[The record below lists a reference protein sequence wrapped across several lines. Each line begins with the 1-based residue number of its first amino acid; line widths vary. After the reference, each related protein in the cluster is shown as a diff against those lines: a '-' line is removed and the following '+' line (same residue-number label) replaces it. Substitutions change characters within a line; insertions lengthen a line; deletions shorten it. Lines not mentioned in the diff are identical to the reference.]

1 MTLSGGR
8 PRTADG
14 AWLPV
19 SDRIK
24 FRASYGTG
32 FRSPSFLDLYGQS
45 SYYVGNPDLQPE
57 RARGW
62 DAGVDYYLAQHHGTL
77 SATWFD
83 TRTHDLIVY
92 DFSVFPGTTVN
103 VDQARSRG
111 LELSAK
117 AQWVGAWESR
127 VAYTYLEAD
136 NLTEHTRLLRR
147 PRHSVS
153 ADVWRNLGRGFSVG
167 AGVQFVAQRQDV
179 DALTFATVDAPITRW

>member
-1 MTLSGGR
+1 
-8 PRTADG
+8 
-14 AWLPV
+14 
-19 SDRIK
+19 
-24 FRASYGTG
+24 
-32 FRSPSFLDLYGQS
+32 
-45 SYYVGNPDLQPE
+45 
-57 RARGW
+57 
-62 DAGVDYYLAQHHGTL
+62 L

-92 DFSVFPGTTVN
+92 DFSVFPGTTAN

-179 DALTFATVDAPITRW
+179 DALTFATVDAPDYTVVRAYAAWVVTEHVTVKVHVENFLNEHYEEVNGYPALGARVFAGVVVRF